1 MFTDADHRLFS
12 LAAKHDGVFTFA
24 DAIDCGLSRRQASYR
39 ATHVWTRMYRGVY
52 VAPGVRLT
60 TRGAMR
66 AAAAA
71 GAPHAAVSHRAAAAL
86 YRLPGGRSDLAEITC
101 PRWLRSRQRG
111 LVVHETSRVD
121 PVDTQLIDALPV
133 FRPEIVLVQLA
144 GIHRSPDFIELVLH
158 SMRRQRLATYESVA
172 SAFARKATRGRPGV
186 RVLREVLARW
196 DPALAHT
203 DSDMETLLMQLLH
216 RAGYQDAR
224 PQYELFDARGRFV
237 ARFDIGLPGSNVGVE
252 YDSDQEHSDEM
263 SRARDNRRNLRI
275 MSLGWVVVP
284 ARKDDVQ
291 NGGHEF
297 LAALRA
303 QIRRQ
308 SASHIAT

>member
-1 MFTDADHRLFS
+1 MFTDADHRLWSF
-12 LAAKHDGVFTFA
+12 AAKRDGVFTFA
-24 DAIDCGLSRRQASYR
+24 DAIECGLSRRQVSYR
-39 ATHVWTRMYRGVY
+39 ATHVWTRLYRGVY
-52 VAPGVRLT
+52 LAPGVELS

-66 AAAAA
+66 AAAAS

-101 PRWLRSRQRG
+101 PRWLRSHHPG
-111 LVVHETSRVD
+111 LVVHESSRID
-121 PVDTQLIDALPV
+121 PVDTQVIDALPV
-133 FRPEIVLVQLA
+133 FRPETVLMQLA
-144 GIHRSPDFIELVLH
+144 GIYRSPDFIELILH
-158 SMRRQRLATYESVA
+158 AMRRQRLVTYESVA
-172 SAFARKATRGRPGV
+172 SAFGRKARRGRPGV

-203 DSDMETLLMQLLH
+203 DSEMETLVMQLLH
-216 RAGYQDAR
+216 RAGYEDAR
-224 PQYELFDARGRFV
+224 PQYELFDADGRFV
-237 ARFDIGLPGSNVGVE
+237 ARFDIGLLHSKVGIE

-284 ARKDDVQ
+284 ARKGDVQ
-291 NGGHEF
+291 SGGHEF

-308 SASHIAT
+308 SASLIAT